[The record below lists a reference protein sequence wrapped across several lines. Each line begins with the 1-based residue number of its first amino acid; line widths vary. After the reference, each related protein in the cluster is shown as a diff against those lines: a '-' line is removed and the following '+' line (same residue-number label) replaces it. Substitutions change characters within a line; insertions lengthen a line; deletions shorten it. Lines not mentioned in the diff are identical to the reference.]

1 MSIKVSLGR
10 VLSASRYFAVE
21 LKGKICDSLSSPKF
35 RRSRMRKSL
44 LLFVLVVAGA
54 PVFAQQSVAEAA
66 AQAKAKAEGFSADA
80 PTHDQVMTLLDLLQ
94 IRKSMSLMMDGM
106 KQAMKQGAEQA
117 FRERVPDPTPK
128 QLEAL
133 NGMVEDIMADMPL
146 DEMIEAMVPIYRRH
160 LGKSDLDEI
169 IRFYSGPVGQ
179 KLLREQPQMM
189 QEGMQAGMAIQQK
202 RMDQMMVK
210 IRERTQKMVEA
221 DEEKSG
227 PKK

>member
-1 MSIKVSLGR
+1 MRR
-10 VLSASRYFAVE
+10 VL
-21 LKGKICDSLSSPKF
+21 
-35 RRSRMRKSL
+35 L
-44 LLFVLVVAGA
+44 LLVLVVAGT
-54 PVFAQQSVAEAA
+54 PVFAQVVGGKISSQP
-66 AQAKAKAEGFSADA
+66 KATEETFSPDA

-94 IRKSMSLMMDGM
+94 IRKSMALMMDGM

-133 NGMVEDIMADMPL
+133 SAMVDDMMADLPL
-146 DEMIEAMVPIYRRH
+146 DELLEAMVPIYRRH
-160 LGKSDLDEI
+160 LSKSDLDEI
-169 IRFYSGPVGQ
+169 IRFYAGPVGQ

-202 RMDQMMVK
+202 RMDQMMAK

-227 PKK
+227 TPKK

>member
-1 MSIKVSLGR
+1 MRR
-10 VLSASRYFAVE
+10 VL
-21 LKGKICDSLSSPKF
+21 
-35 RRSRMRKSL
+35 L
-44 LLFVLVVAGA
+44 LLVLVVTGT
-54 PVFAQQSVAEAA
+54 PVFAQVVG
-66 AQAKAKAEGFSADA
+66 AKISSQPKATEETFSPDA

-94 IRKSMSLMMDGM
+94 IRKSMALMMDGM

-133 NGMVEDIMADMPL
+133 SAMVDDMMADLPL
-146 DEMIEAMVPIYRRH
+146 DELLEAMVPIYRRH
-160 LGKSDLDEI
+160 LSKSDLDEI
-169 IRFYSGPVGQ
+169 IRFYAGPVGQ

-227 PKK
+227 TPKK